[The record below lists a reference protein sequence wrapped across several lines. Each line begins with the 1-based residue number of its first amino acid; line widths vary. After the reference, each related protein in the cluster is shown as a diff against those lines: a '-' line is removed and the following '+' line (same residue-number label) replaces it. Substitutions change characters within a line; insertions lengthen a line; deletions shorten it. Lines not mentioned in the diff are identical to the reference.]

1 MRADIA
7 VYFLSGKSSGFNPP
21 KWWQSSSH
29 RAGLN
34 SHLLEIT
41 FLGKTGSRLPI
52 PPIPPSQQRVIMQPL
67 LLFWV
72 QSSALSF
79 CIATSSLGGGV
90 KTGFAPFVYLST
102 TRISPPYSLEI
113 PNGNKNGSCP
123 AEDGGLRMMCAE
135 SPLFLTAYIG
145 RNENLLFSPK

>member
-1 MRADIA
+1 MRVDID

-52 PPIPPSQQRVIMQPL
+52 PPIPAARYYAALAFVLSSELGSLPL
-67 LLFWV
+67 HCNLFFV
-72 QSSALSF
+72 
-79 CIATSSLGGGV
+79 GGEDW
-90 KTGFAPFVYLST
+90 GFAPFVYLST

-135 SPLFLTAYIG
+135 SPLFLTAHIG